1 MPEASGDT
9 SSRTSCEEMTRCKP
23 LLFLFIL
30 TQFVCAEEIKTY
42 FPVSEHGGETTISP
56 FEEKWYSKHLR
67 LMEEPSLYSKRG
79 DKSHDVYRFTLL
91 PTWGD
96 PHCAAVTKNQNK
108 VSIRFA
114 RLDGDGGYD
123 PGKLVEK
130 TQRELKPEELKM
142 FLTLFD
148 ALDFAK
154 QPTKDPISGR
164 DGSEWI
170 LERLK
175 DGEYHVVVRWTA
187 DAYEP
192 KKRGT
197 ASFVELCQWMLSTAA
212 KDKNAEQDVGGQQAT
227 GTELK

>member
-1 MPEASGDT
+1 MNFL
-9 SSRTSCEEMTRCKP
+9 KP
-23 LLFLFIL
+23 LLFLFVL

-42 FPVSEHGGETTISP
+42 FPVSERGGDATIST
-56 FEEKWYSKHLR
+56 FEEEWYSKHLR
-67 LMEEPSLYSKRG
+67 LMEEVSLYAKRG
-79 DKSHDVYRFTLL
+79 DKSQDVYRFTLL

-96 PHCAAVTKNQNK
+96 PRCAVVTKKEDK
-108 VSIRFA
+108 VSIHFA

-130 TQRELKPEELKM
+130 VQRELKPKEFKS
-142 FLTLFD
+142 FITLFD

-154 QPTKDPISGR
+154 QPTEDAVSGL
-164 DGSEWI
+164 DGSQWI

-175 DGEYHVVVRWTA
+175 DGEYHIVVRWTA

-197 ASFVELCQWMLSTAA
+197 ASFVELCQWMLSTAPR
-212 KDKNAEQDVGGQQAT
+212 DKNAEDGGGQPAT
-227 GTELK
+227 RPESK

>member
-1 MPEASGDT
+1 MF
-9 SSRTSCEEMTRCKP
+9 CKEMKHCKP
-23 LLFLFIL
+23 LLVLFIL
-30 TQFVCAEEIKTY
+30 TQFVCAEETKTY
-42 FPVSEHGGETTISP
+42 FPVSERGGEATIST
-56 FEEKWYSKHLR
+56 FEEQWYSKHLR

-79 DKSHDVYRFTLL
+79 DKSQDVYRFTLL

-96 PHCAAVTKNQNK
+96 PRCAVVTKNPYK

-123 PGKLVEK
+123 PGKLIEK
-130 TQRELKPEELKM
+130 TQRELKPEELTK

-148 ALDFAK
+148 ALNFAK
-154 QPTKDPISGR
+154 QPTEDPVSGS
-164 DGSEWI
+164 DGSQWI

-175 DGEYHVVVRWTA
+175 DGEFHIVVRWTA

-197 ASFVELCQWMLSTAA
+197 TSFVDLCQWMLSTAPR
-212 KDKNAEQDVGGQQAT
+212 DKNAEQDGGRQPAT
-227 GTELK
+227 RPELK